1 MDQIGRTER
10 TTVRRHPERGVYD
23 FSTIAAILDE
33 GLVCHVGFTIESQP
47 YVIPAIYGRVRDTLY
62 IHGSTASRMIRALRE
77 GVPVCVTVTL
87 LDGLVL
93 ARSAFHHSMN
103 YRSIVILGRA
113 AEVAGTEK
121 VKALEAISDHLF
133 PGRWR
138 EVRPPNEI
146 ELKATVV
153 LSLPIEEASAKV
165 RTGPP
170 VDDEDDYGLSCWAGE
185 IPLRLV
191 PQLPVPD
198 PRLSPHIVAP
208 KPILWRS

>member
-1 MDQIGRTER
+1 MDQIEHTER
-10 TTVRRHPERGVYD
+10 TTVRRRPERGVYD

-47 YVIPAIYGRVRDTLY
+47 YVIPTIYGRVRDTLY
-62 IHGSTASRMIRALRE
+62 IHGSTASRMLRTLCE
-77 GVPVCVTVTL
+77 GVQVCVTVTL

-103 YRSIVILGRA
+103 YRSVVILGRA
-113 AEVAGTEK
+113 VEVAGTEK

-153 LSLPIEEASAKV
+153 LSLPIKEASAKI

-170 VDDEDDYGLSCWAGE
+170 VDDEDDYRLGCWAGE
-185 IPLRLV
+185 IPLRLE
-191 PQLPVPD
+191 PQPPVPD
-198 PRLSPHIVAP
+198 PRLAPDIVPP